1 MMNLKQLPK
10 HTPPLLHDDSLVIL
24 TTTVSCAKLHDV
36 NKSHVKVGGCALR
49 ANILSVGKCTC

>member
-24 TTTVSCAKLHDV
+24 TTAVIYEKLHDV
-36 NKSHVKVGGCALR
+36 NNNHVKVGGCALR
-49 ANILSVGKCTC
+49 GNTFVVGECTC